1 MLLQADMF
9 RLAEQEIIFLKTVIT
24 EPIPDPSS
32 SFAAVNSAINVLDK
46 GYENCHRQLFHETV
60 EEHIKNGF
68 IF

>member
-1 MLLQADMF
+1 MF
-9 RLAEQEIIFLKTVIT
+9 RLAEEEIIFLKTVIT

-46 GYENCHRQLFHETV
+46 GYENCHRQFHETV
-60 EEHIKNGF
+60 EEDIKKQNGF